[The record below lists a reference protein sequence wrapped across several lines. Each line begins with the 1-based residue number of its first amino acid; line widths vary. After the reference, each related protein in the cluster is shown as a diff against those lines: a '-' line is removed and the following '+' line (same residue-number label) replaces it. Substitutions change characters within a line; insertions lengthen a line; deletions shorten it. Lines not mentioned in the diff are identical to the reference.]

1 MIRKVHFFSAGCCA
15 QRESLALAGG
25 SWKTINFP
33 SIVAA
38 IEHSRVGVV
47 LFDTGYA
54 PRIKEATRRFPERLY
69 EMATPVAVTAQ
80 ETAAARL
87 QTMGIRK
94 DDVRMLVFS
103 HFHADHWGG
112 AADFGKATCVFARG
126 GYERLRHLSR
136 LRGVCAGF
144 LPALLP
150 PDLESR
156 SRMLTEEELLAPGD
170 LDRRTSDWFDFDVG
184 HDLFGDQ
191 SMMLFALP
199 GHAAGQ
205 LGALVR
211 EDSGKTYFLIGDAC
225 WLEASYRQNVP
236 PPGALVRLL
245 FDSAKEYMGTLRRI
259 HEFSSAHPEVVIVP
273 SHCARTLARLERS
286 GTN

>member
-1 MIRKVHFFSAGCCA
+1 MIRKIHFFSAGCCE
-15 QRESLALAGG
+15 QRESLALRGG
-25 SWKTINFP
+25 SWKTIGFP

-38 IEHSRVGVV
+38 IEHSSVGVV

-54 PRIKEATRRFPERLY
+54 PRVKEAARRFPERLY
-69 EMATPVAVTAQ
+69 ELATPVAVTAE

-87 QTMGIRK
+87 QKLGIRT

-112 AADFGKATCVFARG
+112 AADFEQATCVFARD
-126 GYERLRHLSR
+126 GYERLRGLSR
-136 LRGVCAGF
+136 LRTVCAGF
-144 LPALLP
+144 LPGLLP
-150 PDLESR
+150 PGLESR
-156 SRMLTEEELLAPGD
+156 SRILAPEDFG
-170 LDRRTSDWFDFDVG
+170 RRTSEWSDFAAG

-211 EDSGKTYFLIGDAC
+211 EDSGRTYFLIGDAC
-225 WLEASYRQNVP
+225 WLEASYRRNVP
-236 PPGALVRLL
+236 PPGPLVHLL
-245 FDSAKEYMGTLRRI
+245 FDNQKEYLATLRRI
-259 HEFSSAHPEVVIVP
+259 HEFSSLHPEVVIVP

-286 GTN
+286 GNQ